1 MPDVL
6 LSDTVAMEIGAQEPW
21 PQPIKLYQPYEVEQ
35 ILLPDNANCLAVQAY
50 LKMCGLEFQI
60 EPRSNAEY
68 MSPSGRVPFI
78 KCGAFVVADFDPIV
92 NMVSTRGSSLSGNLE
107 PTDKADMRAYISLVN
122 NVLVNAEQYVC
133 WVDPATLN
141 SVTKPRHGS
150 VYPWPL
156 NHLLNWQK
164 RNQIVKKL
172 SVLGWYNKTLDEVF
186 GEVKNCC
193 TALAERL
200 EGKTYFFGDEPTE
213 LDALVFGHVHTLTN
227 TPLPPSTLGI
237 SETISRFHQL
247 IEHSRLVTDLYF
259 GKDFDL
265 SSKNAPTI
273 DTTSQDSL
281 WDYSS
286 SLEILP
292 SLTEDAV
299 SP

>member
-6 LSDTVAMEIGAQEPW
+6 LSDTIAMELGAQEPW

-78 KCGAFVVADFDPIV
+78 QCGAFLVSEFDPIV
-92 NMVSTRGSSLSGNLE
+92 SFISSKGSSLSGELGA
-107 PTDKADMRAYISLVN
+107 TDKADMRAYISLVN

-133 WVDPATLN
+133 WVDQATLI

-164 RNQIVKKL
+164 QNQITKKL
-172 SVLGWYNKTLDEVF
+172 NVLGWYNKSLDEVF

-200 EGKTYFFGDEPTE
+200 EGKTYFFGDESRNYSSPNE
-213 LDALVFGHVHTLTN
+213 LDALAFGHIFTILT
-227 TPLPPSTLGI
+227 TPLPNNSLANIVKSYPTLVNLCK
-237 SETISRFHQL
+237 R
-247 IEHSRLVTDLYF
+247 IEARYF
-259 GKDFDL
+259 
-265 SSKNAPTI
+265 
-273 DTTSQDSL
+273 QR
-281 WDYSS
+281 
-286 SLEILP
+286 
-292 SLTEDAV
+292 TEDD
-299 SP
+299 